1 MTPDPLISLIIA
13 GLLTVVGMLLFW
25 PDRGFFWSWQQ
36 ARQTTQQV
44 LIEDALKHAYDCE
57 MSGHSPT
64 VNSIAGSLHV
74 TDNQAAHLL
83 ERMEARDLLHRQAD
97 RLFLT
102 AAGREYALQ
111 VIRAHRLWERYL
123 ADETGYDQSEW
134 HALAK
139 RHEHTLLPA
148 EADVLSARL
157 GHPTHDPHG
166 DPIPTETGQMIPHG
180 GRPLSAVE
188 TDRPLHMVHVEDE
201 PEAVYAQLVA
211 LGLHPG
217 MEIRVIERSPERIRY
232 WDGLDEHVLAPVV
245 ATNVS
250 VVPLPAQQEVELNSA
265 NQLSNLNL
273 GEKAEVLSLSHA
285 CPTPERR
292 RLMDL
297 GILPGTVIGA
307 EMTSPS
313 GDPTA
318 YRVRDALIA
327 LRREQAD
334 LIFTTPVE
342 EAA

>member
-13 GLLTVVGMLLFW
+13 GLLTVVGVLLFW
-25 PDRGFFWSWQQ
+25 PDRGFFWSWQR
-36 ARQTTQQV
+36 ARQTTEQV

-64 VNSIAGSLHV
+64 VDSIAGSLNV

-83 ERMEARDLLHRQAD
+83 EKMEARDLLHRQAD
-97 RLFLT
+97 RLSLT
-102 AAGREYALQ
+102 VAGREYALQ

-134 HALAK
+134 HALAH

-166 DPIPTETGQMIPHG
+166 DPIPTETGQMMPHG

-188 TDRPLHMVHVEDE
+188 TDRPLRIVHVEDE
-201 PEAVYAQLVA
+201 PQAVYAQLVA

-217 MEIRVIERSPERIRY
+217 MEIRVIERTPERIRY

-250 VVPLPAQQEVELNSA
+250 VVPLPAQQDVGLSA
-265 NQLSNLNL
+265 AGRLSHLKL
-273 GEKAEVLSLSHA
+273 GEKAQVVSLSHA
-285 CPTPERR
+285 YPRPERH

-297 GILPGTVIGA
+297 GILPGTVIEA
-307 EMTSPS
+307 EMTSPG